1 MVSAKKLVLFVI
13 VALVA
18 ACSDRDDEDC
28 SLVLCEANEIIRLE
42 FLVNGTNPL
51 ADGTYSREDVSII
64 GKTPEPL
71 EVAILT
77 DITGATE
84 ALLEVKSPDWIPG
97 EYFYT
102 VTLGDDWS
110 VPIEV
115 RFTRSKSN
123 DPCCGERLEILS
135 LESDAYQVEGNTGF
149 YTVILQ

>member
-1 MVSAKKLVLFVI
+1 MVSAKKLVLF
-13 VALVA
+13 AVA
-18 ACSDRDDEDC
+18 ALFVACSGSDDEDC

-42 FLVNGTNPL
+42 FLANGTNPL
-51 ADGTYSREDVSII
+51 SDGTYSRADVSII

-71 EVAILT
+71 EVAIRT
-77 DITGATE
+77 EVSGASG
-84 ALLEVKSPDWIPG
+84 ALLEIISPDWIPG

-123 DPCCGERLEILS
+123 DPCCGDRLEILS
-135 LESDAYQVEGNTGF
+135 LESDEYQVEGKIGF